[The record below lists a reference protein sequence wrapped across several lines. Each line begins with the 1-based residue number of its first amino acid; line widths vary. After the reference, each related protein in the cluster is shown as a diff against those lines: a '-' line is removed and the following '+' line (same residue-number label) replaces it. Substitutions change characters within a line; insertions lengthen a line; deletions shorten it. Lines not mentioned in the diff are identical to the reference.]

1 MPSQIEF
8 NSPFTINN
16 PHGGIQLV
24 HHFTLSNISCLWL
37 GEKITCTMHTILDA
51 INTNRIV
58 FLLLTNFSQIPT
70 YRANWLPLS
79 LKKKKIGAIG

>member
-1 MPSQIEF
+1 MVAF
-8 NSPFTINN
+8 NWSI
-16 PHGGIQLV
+16 
-24 HHFTLSNISCLWL
+24 TLHCLLFHVYGW

-51 INTNRIV
+51 INTHRIV

-79 LKKKKIGAIG
+79 LEKKKFGAIC